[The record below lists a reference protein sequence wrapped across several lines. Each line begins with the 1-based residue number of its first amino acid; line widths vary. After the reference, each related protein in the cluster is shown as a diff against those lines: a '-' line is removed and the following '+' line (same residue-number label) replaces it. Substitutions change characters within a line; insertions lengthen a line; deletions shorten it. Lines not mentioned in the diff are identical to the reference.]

1 MYIRILSNG
10 DTEAKL
16 IPNFYRKIH
25 LKGIHICDSDDN
37 IAFGVVDEHKPSD
50 AHLKG
55 SEDLIRENDKLRKE
69 NEFCCLGKDK
79 CQMSPNTFSF
89 CCCYFYQLAKHNQI
103 LYH

>member
-1 MYIRILSNG
+1 MILYIRILSNG

-69 NEFCCLGKDK
+69 NEFCCLEISVK
-79 CQMSPNTFSF
+79 C
-89 CCCYFYQLAKHNQI
+89 HQI
-103 LYH
+103 HSRSAAATSIN